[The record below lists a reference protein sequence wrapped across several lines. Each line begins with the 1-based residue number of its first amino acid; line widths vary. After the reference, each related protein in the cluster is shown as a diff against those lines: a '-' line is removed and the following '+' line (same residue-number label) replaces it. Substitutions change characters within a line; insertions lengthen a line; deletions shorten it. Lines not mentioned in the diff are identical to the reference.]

1 VAVTQNKQ
9 NVSTLYVPVAEKDYS
24 KFMKDNAYAKQQIQ
38 NWLKT
43 QPELFPIPMQSGFVF
58 NGKSRVS
65 KKSRFQL
72 RQIKVGNEY
81 YRLQPSWLLPY
92 HQGISTHISK
102 ALFLLRFGVPFW
114 ALAFVFGRNAMYWYR
129 VFLAI
134 GRFNL
139 VSTTLLKASNLPED
153 LLADEHHIRQKGNKA
168 YVATTVGKGCLL
180 GIQVSAK
187 SDQTQLRAAYG
198 IFKSEAQSLKPDYR
212 PISVNT
218 DGWKATQNVWKE
230 LFEDITIIECFLHA
244 FLKIRQRA
252 TAKLENTFKEVS
264 NKVWSIY
271 QALNKRSFAQRFR
284 RFKEWAKANIDSS
297 PMKENSLKMC
307 DKAKLFAQ
315 FYDRPQAFRT
325 STALDRI
332 MRYMAR
338 HAYNSQNFHSSISA
352 TSKNY
357 RAFALLYNF
366 SPLSPQTI
374 KDAPV
379 LYSLA
384 AKASGVVFSEDWLQ
398 NLLICASVGK
408 INHHCNPL

>member
-1 VAVTQNKQ
+1 MAAIQNKQ
-9 NVSTLYVPVAEKDYS
+9 NVSTLYVPIAEKDYS
-24 KFMKDNAYAKQQIQ
+24 KFMKDTSYAKKELN

-43 QPELFPIPMQSGFVF
+43 QPELFPACLQSGFVF
-58 NGKSRVS
+58 NGKSRQS
-65 KKSRFQL
+65 KKSHFQL
-72 RQIKVGNEY
+72 RQIKVGDAY

-92 HQGISTHISK
+92 QQGTSFQVSK

-129 VFLAI
+129 VFLRL
-134 GRFNL
+134 GSFNL
-139 VSTTLLKASNLPED
+139 VSTTLLKSSNLPQD
-153 LLADEHHIRQKGNKA
+153 LLADEHHIRQEDNKA
-168 YVATTVGKGCLL
+168 YVATTVGKSCLL
-180 GIQVSAK
+180 GVEVCAK
-187 SDQTQLRAAYG
+187 ADETQLATAYG
-198 IFKSEAQSLKPDYR
+198 VFKTEAQCLKFDYS
-212 PISVNT
+212 PVSINT
-218 DGWKATQNVWKE
+218 DGWKATQNAWKQ
-230 LFEDITIIECFLHA
+230 LFGEITIIECFLHA

-252 TAKLENTFKEVS
+252 TSKLESIFKQVS
-264 NKVWSIY
+264 NKVWKLY
-271 QALNKRSFAQRFR
+271 RAPTKRSFAQRFR
-284 RFKEWAKANIDSS
+284 RFKDWTKINVDESA
-297 PMKENSLKMC
+297 MKENTLKMC
-307 DKAKLFAQ
+307 NKAKLLAK

-325 STALDRI
+325 SATLDRI

-374 KDAPV
+374 KVDPV